1 MAEEKRRPGTGG
13 QRPVGLRRA
22 MSAIQRPSSGRP
34 MSSARPRRP
43 YSAYTKKGDEEESPK
58 FEAPK
63 SNREWWRAYL
73 KETPIP
79 GSYSQ
84 RGFLDDL
91 RRERSTYRFRD
102 TPRAKSASHQRFER
116 TGEQLLPGAYET
128 QGFVQDVSKRK
139 VSYGF
144 LDIER
149 GAGPKIGHG
158 YGDKELDTEPTR
170 YNVVDYTGG
179 ALEKDSKTS
188 AYRSRVKR
196 DISSAHQFRIVRQ
209 SCMHR

>member
-73 KETPIP
+73 KVNSVCYLHLLLHSMLGDADTWVLQPERFP
-79 GSYSQ
+79 GRSSQ
-84 RGFLDDL
+84 RAQHV
-91 RRERSTYRFRD
+91 
-102 TPRAKSASHQRFER
+102 P
-116 TGEQLLPGAYET
+116 
-128 QGFVQDVSKRK
+128 
-139 VSYGF
+139 
-144 LDIER
+144 I
-149 GAGPKIGHG
+149 
-158 YGDKELDTEPTR
+158 
-170 YNVVDYTGG
+170 
-179 ALEKDSKTS
+179 
-188 AYRSRVKR
+188 
-196 DISSAHQFRIVRQ
+196 
-209 SCMHR
+209 